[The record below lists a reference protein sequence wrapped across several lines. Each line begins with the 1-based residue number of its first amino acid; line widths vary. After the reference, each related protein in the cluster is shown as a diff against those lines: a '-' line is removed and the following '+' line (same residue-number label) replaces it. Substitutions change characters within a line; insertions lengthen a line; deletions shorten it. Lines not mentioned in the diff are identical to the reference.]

1 MKTTSRT
8 TLFLLL
14 TFTISFS
21 IAGIYGLLGFSG
33 SDKIG
38 FTILGVIYMFL
49 PTLSVIIVKKWVH
62 REEISTDLLISFKLN
77 KWFLVAWLIMPVITF
92 SSVGVS
98 LLFND
103 VTYSSEMAGFV
114 KRLEPLM
121 SPEQIEQM
129 KLSLDSLPV
138 NFLWI
143 ILFQGLIAGLT
154 VNAVAGFGEELGW
167 RGFLLSEFK
176 NMKFIKASI
185 IIGFIWGIWHA
196 PLILMGHNYPQHP
209 QVGVLMMIVLSI
221 LLTPLFVYITI
232 KSKSVIAASIMHGT
246 MNAVAGISIMLIEGG
261 NDLTVGIAGLSGFIT
276 IAIFILGFFLYDYYI
291 SKDRIFVHNISNYL
305 KQ

>member
-21 IAGIYGLLGFSG
+21 IAGIYWLLGFSG

-103 VTYSSEMAGFV
+103 ITYSSEMAGFV

-261 NDLTVGIAGLSGFIT
+261 NDLTVGIAGFSGFIT
-276 IAIFILGFFLYDYYI
+276 IALFILGFFLYDYYI
-291 SKDRIFVHNISNYL
+291 SKDRIFVNNISNYL

>member
-1 MKTTSRT
+1 MKTISKIT
-8 TLFLLL
+8 LLL
-14 TFTISFS
+14 LITFAASFS
-21 IAGIYGLLGFSG
+21 IAGIYALLGFDG
-33 SDKIG
+33 SNKIG
-38 FTILGVIYMFL
+38 FTILGIIYMFL
-49 PTLSVIIVKKWVH
+49 PTISVIIVKKWVH
-62 REEISTDLLISFKLN
+62 RERVSTDLLISFKLN
-77 KWFLVAWLIMPVITF
+77 KWFLVAWLIMPIITF

-129 KLSLDSLPV
+129 KLSLDTMPV
-138 NFLWI
+138 NLLWI

-167 RGFLLSEFK
+167 RGFLLTEFR

-185 IIGFIWGIWHA
+185 IIGFIWGLWHA

-209 QVGVLMMIVLSI
+209 QIGVLMMIILCI
-221 LLTPLFVYITI
+221 LLTPLFTYITI
-232 KSKSVIAASIMHGT
+232 KSKSVIAASVMHGT

-276 IAIFILGFFLYDYYI
+276 TAIFILCFFLYDYYI
-291 SKDRIFVHNISNYL
+291 SKDRIFVNNISNYL

>member
-1 MKTTSRT
+1 MKTISRT

-21 IAGIYGLLGFSG
+21 IAGIYWLLGFSG

-176 NMKFIKASI
+176 GMKFIKASI
-185 IIGFIWGIWHA
+185 IIGFIWGLWHA

-209 QVGVLMMIVLSI
+209 QVGVLMMIGLSI
-221 LLTPLFVYITI
+221 LLTPLFIYITI
-232 KSKSVIAASIMHGT
+232 KSKSVIAASVMHGT

-261 NDLTVGIAGLSGFIT
+261 NDLTVGIAGFSGFIT
-276 IAIFILGFFLYDYYI
+276 IALFILGFFLYDYYI
-291 SKDRIFVHNISNYL
+291 SKDRIFVNNISNYL

>member
-1 MKTTSRT
+1 MKSHSKT

-14 TFTISFS
+14 TFSISFS
-21 IAGIYGLLGFSG
+21 IAGVYWLLGFNG

-49 PTLSVIIVKKWVH
+49 PTLSVLIVKKWVYH
-62 REEISTDLLISFKLN
+62 EKISTELLISFKVN
-77 KWFLVAWLIMPVITF
+77 KWFLVAWLIMPIITF
-92 SSVGVS
+92 CSVGIS
-98 LLFND
+98 LLFNE
-103 VTYSSEMAGFV
+103 VTYSSEMAGFI
-114 KRLEPLM
+114 KRMEPLM

-129 KLSLDSLPV
+129 KLSIDAMPV

-167 RGFLLSEFK
+167 RGFLLTEFK
-176 NMKFIKASI
+176 NMKFMKASI
-185 IIGFIWGIWHA
+185 IIGSIWGIWHA

-221 LLTPLFVYITI
+221 LLTPLFIYITI
-232 KSKSVIAASIMHGT
+232 KSKSVIAASVMHGT

-261 NDLTVGIAGLSGFIT
+261 NDLTVGIAGFSGFIT
-276 IAIFILGFFLYDYYI
+276 IAVFNLGFFLYDYYI
-291 SKDRIFVHNISNYL
+291 SKDRIFVNNISNYL

>member
-1 MKTTSRT
+1 
-8 TLFLLL
+8 
-14 TFTISFS
+14 
-21 IAGIYGLLGFSG
+21 
-33 SDKIG
+33 
-38 FTILGVIYMFL
+38 
-49 PTLSVIIVKKWVH
+49 
-62 REEISTDLLISFKLN
+62 
-77 KWFLVAWLIMPVITF
+77 MPVITF